1 MALGGRKVWLGE
13 GDTSLHNDSWF
24 DAQVL
29 DNNDPSG
36 AMRIKVKAI
45 GLDKDSTKTD
55 ELILTT
61 NWDEIAVNPLLPK
74 FLTMPPKVD
83 ERVKIWVPDSRM
95 PNVNRY
101 YIGPA
106 ISQLNDLDFQDYM
119 SANAGTQSSPTKLNA
134 SYKDN
139 PASEYHGNRD
149 WSVFPN
155 TSGVYPDIAINSRGN
170 SDVILRSKSN
180 YDEIQLRVAKYDYK
194 KPDNKFNINLKNP
207 AYIIIGHYQPPKPT
221 KLTDSLGLDKDK
233 THINFVADNL
243 NLISHIGS
251 EKKGSI
257 SDVSDNILSGD
268 PFKQLKVEQNKLH
281 PLLYGD
287 VFWDFLQLLGN
298 YVGGHIHKGSRRE
311 PDNSLTTK
319 ALLDWIGNNSGSY
332 LSKTSVDSE
341 DIVVKTYVVDSVKT
355 FDVIQG
361 STFLSKGVKTN

>member
-13 GDTSLHNDSWF
+13 GDTTLHNDSWF

-74 FLTMPPKVD
+74 FLTMPPKID

-106 ISQLNDLDFQDYM
+106 ISQLNNFDFQDYM

-139 PASEYHGNRD
+139 QSSEYHGNRD

-207 AYIIIGHYQPPKPT
+207 AYITIGHYQPLKPN

-243 NLISHIGS
+243 NLISHLGS

-268 PFKQLKVEQNKLH
+268 QFKQLKVEQTKLH

-287 VFWDFLQLLGN
+287 VFREFLQLLGN
-298 YVGGHIHKGSRRE
+298 FIVSHVHPYDGLP
-311 PDNSLTTK
+311 PDPSLATLKLTQ
-319 ALLDWIGNNSGSY
+319 WINNNSGDY

-341 DIVVKTYVVDSVKT
+341 DIVVKTYNVGSVKT
-355 FDVIQG
+355 FDVIRG
-361 STFLSKGVKTN
+361 CTFLSKGVKTN